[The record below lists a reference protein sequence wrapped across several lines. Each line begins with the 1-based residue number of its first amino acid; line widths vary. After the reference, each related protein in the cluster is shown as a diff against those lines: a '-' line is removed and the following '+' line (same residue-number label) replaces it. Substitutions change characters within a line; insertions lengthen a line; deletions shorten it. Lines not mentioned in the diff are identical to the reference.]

1 MYIVIVLTQ
10 CTRVYPNNFGRVRN
24 NYPVCMHIHIRV
36 NVFGRVALCMY
47 YVDKKKPGDLM
58 PYHLKYLVVCN
69 ILFAIAH

>member
-1 MYIVIVLTQ
+1 
-10 CTRVYPNNFGRVRN
+10 
-24 NYPVCMHIHIRV
+24 MHIHIRV

-47 YVDKKKPGDLM
+47 MLTKKNQVILM